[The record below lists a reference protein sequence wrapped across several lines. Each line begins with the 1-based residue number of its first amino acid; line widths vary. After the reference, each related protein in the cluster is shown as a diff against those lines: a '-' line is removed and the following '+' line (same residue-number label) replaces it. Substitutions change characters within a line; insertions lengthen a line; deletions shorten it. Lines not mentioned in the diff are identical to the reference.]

1 MSTYPRAGGRPRLR
15 VVLPDHQCVPAIDPM
30 SAARAADPMP
40 ATRAID
46 PIPAMRAV
54 DPMRAM
60 RAVDPMR
67 AMRAALRD
75 VRDEEVL
82 VIGPHGLEVMCD
94 LLRRGSRSVTLLRM
108 NTRPEAQSA
117 SLVVVPDAPS
127 IEWLACVLGHARR
140 ALLPAGRIVLRV
152 ALVGRQMAAQI
163 SRMLRVHGYT
173 AIATQQFG
181 DQLLLRAELPGFGRQ
196 LHA

>member
-1 MSTYPRAGGRPRLR
+1 M
-15 VVLPDHQCVPAIDPM
+15 
-30 SAARAADPMP
+30 
-40 ATRAID
+40 
-46 PIPAMRAV
+46 

-60 RAVDPMR
+60 RT
-67 AMRAALRD
+67 ALRD

-82 VIGPHGLEVMCD
+82 VIGPHGLEIMCD
-94 LLRRGSRSVTLLRM
+94 LLRRGARSVTLLQM
-108 NTRPEAQSA
+108 DKRPEAHSV
-117 SLVVVPDAPS
+117 SLVVVPEAPS

-152 ALVGRQMAAQI
+152 GSLVGRQLAAQI

-173 AIATQQFG
+173 AIATRQYG
-181 DQLLLRAELPGFGRQ
+181 DQLLLSAELPGFGRQ